1 MDSVLP
7 GIGSP
12 ARASPVTNSDVRLGA
27 ELQAG
32 IPAIL
37 SVLRKMTRVVSA
49 EEFPISEKPL
59 QIIEIEEVRE
69 EEPAE
74 ESPPAPEEGNGAA
87 GAPTRARVVP
97 APVKPQPTRRADLP
111 ARSGSDLISTLS
123 QVIADRGR
131 LEKLS
136 QELKPASAQDDEF
149 GRFARQAIPIVDG
162 LDRIIEL
169 GKEHAANTELSGW
182 IESVEALYQRVLRVF
197 ENYDLKVIH
206 CVGQKVDFGLHDV
219 IEYRRT
225 RDYPHD
231 TVIQEIRKGIV
242 FRGRVLRDAKV
253 VVAYNPDQAEGEA

>member
-1 MDSVLP
+1 
-7 GIGSP
+7 
-12 ARASPVTNSDVRLGA
+12 
-27 ELQAG
+27 
-32 IPAIL
+32 
-37 SVLRKMTRVVSA
+37 MTRVVTA
-49 EEFPISEKPL
+49 EDFPIGEKPL

-69 EEPAE
+69 GEP
-74 ESPPAPEEGNGAA
+74 ESAALEGPESESHDSRAA
-87 GAPTRARVVP
+87 SAVVVD
-97 APVKPQPTRRADLP
+97 APVGLP
-111 ARSGSDLISTLS
+111 AARQTAGRVRPRGDLISTLS

-169 GKEHAANTELSGW
+169 GKEHAATMELSGW
-182 IESVEALYQRVLRVF
+182 LESVEALYQRVLRVF

-219 IEYRRT
+219 IEYRHT

-231 TVIQEIRKGIV
+231 TVIQEIRKGII

-253 VVAYNPDQAEGEA
+253 VVAYNPDQAGA

>member
-1 MDSVLP
+1 
-7 GIGSP
+7 
-12 ARASPVTNSDVRLGA
+12 
-27 ELQAG
+27 
-32 IPAIL
+32 
-37 SVLRKMTRVVSA
+37 MTRVVSA
-49 EEFPISEKPL
+49 EEFPIGEKPL
-59 QIIEIEEVRE
+59 RIIEIEEVQE
-69 EEPAE
+69 AAE
-74 ESPPAPEEGNGAA
+74 PAPEGEPQANG
-87 GAPTRARVVP
+87 GPQAPAVIVD
-97 APVKPQPTRRADLP
+97 APVSLPVSRKADAP
-111 ARSGSDLISTLS
+111 VRQRTDLMSTLS

-169 GKEHAANTELSGW
+169 GKEHAASTELSGW

>member
-1 MDSVLP
+1 
-7 GIGSP
+7 
-12 ARASPVTNSDVRLGA
+12 
-27 ELQAG
+27 
-32 IPAIL
+32 
-37 SVLRKMTRVVSA
+37 MTRVVSA
-49 EEFPISEKPL
+49 DEFPIGEKPL
-59 QIIEIEEVRE
+59 RIIEIEEVRE
-69 EEPAE
+69 DAGEAPAGAE
-74 ESPPAPEEGNGAA
+74 EAGGPESAKAA
-87 GAPTRARVVP
+87 VIEAPTT
-97 APVKPQPTRRADLP
+97 PQTPQTGDLP
-111 ARSGSDLISTLS
+111 IRPRTDLMSTLS

-182 IESVEALYQRVLRVF
+182 IESVEAVYQRVLRVF

-253 VVAYNPDQAEGEA
+253 VVAYNPDQAKGEA